1 MAGAL
6 PIFNRINYR
15 RGCFMKKSF
24 QRVIATL
31 NLFQGKQPLT
41 IFMFAAFFALSACDD
56 SSSASDDNNEISAV
70 ESSSSVKDSDST
82 EESSSS
88 IDKKSSGNESTEK
101 DKSSSSENKSNSSA
115 KETKVSSDSKSSS
128 SIKSGDS
135 SSSKKD
141 VSSSSSSEKQS
152 SSSVKSSSSSVKR
165 SSSSVASSSSFVK
178 QDYTSPNLSYGV
190 FEYEQRKYK
199 YLTVTGKDTNNKAA
213 TINVM
218 AENLNVGIMVDGS
231 ENQSDNSKVERYCY
245 NNDTTKCLNY
255 GGLYQWA
262 EMMNLPF
269 ECNSKSCADSI
280 KPNHQ
285 GICPDGWRLLT
296 YNDFYIVVHADG
308 NDAGVKGV
316 RSTPFG
322 GLNYT
327 GYSLIGAGMRLDDDG
342 VSSFI
347 DINEAEEQLKV
358 LNAKVRLHLSGTP
371 YRILMGSEFS
381 KEDIVAFCQFSDIV
395 KAQKAIDSE
404 GTVEAVSYDKIAALT
419 EADVKNIM
427 EGE

>member
-1 MAGAL
+1 MGGEN
-6 PIFNRINYR
+6 FTGDN
-15 RGCFMKKSF
+15 GMKCVKGLGF
-24 QRVIATL
+24 LWVAVL
-31 NLFQGKQPLT
+31 
-41 IFMFAAFFALSACDD
+41 AAFFALSACDD
-56 SSSASDDNNEISAV
+56 SSSASSDETGV
-70 ESSSSVKDSDST
+70 SSSSVESPDSSVT
-82 EESSSS
+82 LSGASAESNGSS
-88 IDKKSSGNESTEK
+88 NENMEK
-101 DKSSSSENKSNSSA
+101 DKSSSSVKGSEPVEVSSSSA
-115 KETKVSSDSKSSS
+115 KETKDSSDSKSSS
-128 SIKSGDS
+128 SVKSGDS

-141 VSSSSSSEKQS
+141 KSSSSVSSSSSEKQS
-152 SSSVKSSSSSVKR
+152 SSSVGSSSSSVKR

-262 EMMNLPF
+262 EMMGFNDS
-269 ECNSKSCADSI
+269 CNTKSCAHLI
-280 KPNHQ
+280 QENHQ

-327 GYSLIGAGMRLDDDG
+327 GYSLIGAGYLWNYG
-342 VSSFI
+342 FKNLNEATYWHYPEEAI
-347 DINEAEEQLKV
+347 GGGDINVKSFSGRQNNTSTAITYQDANKTHGFSVRCVKV
-358 LNAKVRLHLSGTP
+358 
-371 YRILMGSEFS
+371 
-381 KEDIVAFCQFSDIV
+381 D
-395 KAQKAIDSE
+395 
-404 GTVEAVSYDKIAALT
+404 
-419 EADVKNIM
+419 
-427 EGE
+427 